1 MEWGGA
7 MRFFVLLTIL
17 LNVLTAPWGLAP
29 EGATTVLAV
38 LIAVGTLLLKMLVIC
53 CVIVVIES
61 SIAKWRFF
69 RIPEFLGAA
78 LILAG
83 LAIVAFYLTHA
94 T

>member
-1 MEWGGA
+1 

-29 EGATTVLAV
+29 DGGTTVLTV
-38 LIAVGTLLLKMLVIC
+38 LIALGTLLGKMLVIC
-53 CVIVVIES
+53 SVIVVIES

-78 LILAG
+78 LILAA
-83 LAIVAFYLTHA
+83 LSLVSFYLIHA
-94 T
+94 S